1 MHHSI
6 YSSPGLEAQV
16 SYLLFYLIA
25 LRTVLLSPL
34 IYLSAAALWV
44 IKDCESERQNC
55 PEVGATKML
64 NAVYEV
70 FLPKKSQSK
79 IIK

>member
-1 MHHSI
+1 MF
-6 YSSPGLEAQV
+6 
-16 SYLLFYLIA
+16 YLLFYLIA

-44 IKDCESERQNC
+44 IKDYESERQNC

-64 NAVYEV
+64 HAVYEV
-70 FLPKKSQSK
+70 FMQKNHNLK
-79 IIK
+79 